1 MFIPLGVASGMETES
16 ELAVG
21 LDVGFGL
28 GVGVGVSDDTGAG
41 EGEGEGEGEGM
52 AGDVMLSR
60 ASGICAASGL
70 GVEGS
75 IGSRY
80 GSASP

>member
-1 MFIPLGVASGMETES
+1 MDTES
-16 ELAVG
+16 ELAIG
-21 LDVGFGL
+21 SGGALGL
-28 GVGVGVSDDTGAG
+28 GVGLGVTFDGAV
-41 EGEGEGEGEGM
+41 GEGM

-60 ASGICAASGL
+60 ASGICAASGV

-80 GSASP
+80 GSTSP

>member
-1 MFIPLGVASGMETES
+1 METES

-21 LDVGFGL
+21 FDVGFGL
-28 GVGVGVSDDTGAG
+28 GVGVGVSDETGA
-41 EGEGEGEGEGM
+41 GEGM

-60 ASGICAASGL
+60 ASGICAASGV

-80 GSASP
+80 GSTSP

>member
-1 MFIPLGVASGMETES
+1 VSFVPLGEESATGVESEFASG
-16 ELAVG
+16 AG
-21 LDVGFGL
+21 CG
-28 GVGVGVSDDTGAG
+28 GVA
-41 EGEGEGEGEGM
+41 GEGM

-60 ASGICAASGL
+60 ASGICAASGV

-80 GSASP
+80 GSTSL

>member
-1 MFIPLGVASGMETES
+1 MLAELPEGSSVGAALLDSEFVAGTGDWGVC
-16 ELAVG
+16 
-21 LDVGFGL
+21 
-28 GVGVGVSDDTGAG
+28 GA
-41 EGEGEGEGEGM
+41 GM

-60 ASGICAASGL
+60 ASGICAASGV

-80 GSASP
+80 GSTSPYDSEKGGLCGG

>member
-1 MFIPLGVASGMETES
+1 MLFTPFGLASGMETES
-16 ELAVG
+16 ELATG
-21 LDVGFGL
+21 LGGGAVFGVGL
-28 GVGVGVSDDTGAG
+28 GVADGTGA
-41 EGEGEGEGEGM
+41 GEGM

-60 ASGICAASGL
+60 ASGICAASGV

>member
-1 MFIPLGVASGMETES
+1 MSLVPLGEESATGVESEFASGGGGD
-16 ELAVG
+16 A
-21 LDVGFGL
+21 
-28 GVGVGVSDDTGAG
+28 
-41 EGEGEGEGEGM
+41 GEGM

-60 ASGICAASGL
+60 ASGNCAASGV

-80 GSASP
+80 GSTSL

>member
-1 MFIPLGVASGMETES
+1 MDMES
-16 ELAVG
+16 ELAT
-21 LDVGFGL
+21 GFAGEGGALFGVGL
-28 GVGVGVSDDTGAG
+28 GVVFGTGA
-41 EGEGEGEGEGM
+41 GEGM

-60 ASGICAASGL
+60 ASGICAASGV

-80 GSASP
+80 GSTSP

>member
-1 MFIPLGVASGMETES
+1 MASESATGLGAGGALGFGVGFGVASDG
-16 ELAVG
+16 AV
-21 LDVGFGL
+21 
-28 GVGVGVSDDTGAG
+28 
-41 EGEGEGEGEGM
+41 GEGM

-60 ASGICAASGL
+60 ASGTCAASGV

-80 GSASP
+80 GSTSP